1 MIRIELPQAE
11 IAQAP
16 GSTLDLDL
24 SWDDLGHTDE
34 ILINLFWTVKSPT
47 SGGGAEGA
55 VERSET
61 LTGIGPSGSR
71 KVTIDLPTG
80 PYSYEGKSF
89 SIQWGVEAIAQPSLE
104 CDRKKFVLASAAR
117 VNAESEDFLSSSV
130 SEMEIESDV

>member
-1 MIRIELPQAE
+1 MIRIALPEAE
-11 IAQAP
+11 MAKAP
-16 GSTLDLDL
+16 GSTLNLDL
-24 SWDDLGHTDE
+24 GWDDLGHTDE
-34 ILINLFWTVKSPT
+34 IRINLFWTVKSPT

-71 KVTIDLPTG
+71 KVTIELPAG

-104 CDRKKFVLASAAR
+104 CDRKRFVLGPVAR
-117 VNAESEDFLSSSV
+117 EDAESEEFLSSSV
-130 SEMEIESDV
+130 SEMEGAP